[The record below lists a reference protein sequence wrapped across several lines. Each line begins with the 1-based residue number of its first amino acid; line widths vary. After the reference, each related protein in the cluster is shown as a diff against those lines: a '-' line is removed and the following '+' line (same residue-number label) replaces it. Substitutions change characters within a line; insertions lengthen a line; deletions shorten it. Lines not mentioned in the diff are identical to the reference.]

1 MKEQGCFIRSDN
13 DFVKS
18 ISQKFEVV
26 GNCKITALTTKFKCD
41 RLVFDPIRLF
51 NDLIFLADTLVNK
64 GLLGNE
70 TALHEGERFDN
81 GRIFSHTAHLEKN
94 IPIFSPTR
102 GSHCGGRVSRHIA
115 SGIEV
120 CTLSSFSIAASC
132 LLPFFYQKLP

>member
-1 MKEQGCFIRSDN
+1 MNYSNSQVHEIHSTHAVAHPPYGVHTSLEQSQNRRRSPQPPFLRQGCFIRSDN

-70 TALHEGERFDN
+70 TALLF
-81 GRIFSHTAHLEKN
+81 K
-94 IPIFSPTR
+94 
-102 GSHCGGRVSRHIA
+102 GGW
-115 SGIEV
+115 GDQKP
-120 CTLSSFSIAASC
+120 AAQ
-132 LLPFFYQKLP
+132 L